1 MVFTPKPMEEDYLPL
16 FKKVTLLYYDNLYVR
31 LLCKIYLFVFFVVHL
46 LQMIKSALDGWRP
59 DHWYNTLMLT
69 ICVHELV
76 TVFLVERV
84 HDEFISLRSLMYEIF
99 WSPKEAPLQLI
110 KNYQKLYQTFKA
122 ILILGLLAI
131 IIFCYGSAKFHTH
144 PEWPMVAKNSSTQY
158 SVFFVAFLIQALAAY
173 IIVYIYSFMF
183 FYVCIHGRI
192 QMELL
197 IEYLKQISKELQHCE
212 CRHLDAIT
220 KDRFIVIVKQHLRLS
235 RYVEQVNNTFGGRRL
250 TLPLMTSMVSFSIC
264 LYAVYQD
271 QVLTLSIFLI
281 VFFALPSVYCVAGEL
296 LSSGFEKFS
305 LELYNTRWYI
315 WNKENKQTFSLFL
328 PFAAKVQVVDV
339 LFPPLTVRVSTI
351 LWTIRTLYSL
361 LTVMNSINTK
371 NRYACGCVP

>member
-16 FKKVTLLYYDNLYVR
+16 FNKVTSLYYDNVFVR
-31 LLCKIYLFVFFVVHL
+31 LLCKIYLFVFFIVHL
-46 LQMIKSALDGWRP
+46 LQMIKGALDGWRP

-84 HDEFISLRSLMYEIF
+84 HDEFTSLRSLMYEIF
-99 WSPKEAPLQLI
+99 WSPKEAPFRLI
-110 KNYQKLYQTFKA
+110 RNYQKWYQAFKA
-122 ILILGLLAI
+122 VLILGLLTI

-144 PEWPMVAKNSSTQY
+144 PEWPMVAKDSPIQY
-158 SVFFVAFLIQALAAY
+158 CLFFVAFSIQAVAAY
-173 IIVYIYSFMF
+173 LIVYIYSFMF

-197 IEYLKQISKELQHCE
+197 IEYLKQISKELAHCE
-212 CRHLDAIT
+212 GGHLNAFI
-220 KDRFIVIVKQHLRLS
+220 KDRLSFILMQHLRLS
-235 RYVEQVNNTFGGRRL
+235 RYAEQVKNTFGGRRL
-250 TLPLMTSMVSFSIC
+250 TMPLMTSMVSFSIC

-271 QVLTLSIFLI
+271 QVLTLSIFLM

-296 LSSGFEKFS
+296 LSSGFEKFAI
-305 LELYNTRWYI
+305 ELYNIRWYI
-315 WNKENKQTFSLFL
+315 WNKENKQTFLLFL
-328 PFAAKVQVVDV
+328 PFAGKVQVVDV
-339 LFPPLTVRVSTI
+339 LFPPLKVRVSAI

-361 LTVMNSINTK
+361 LTVMKAINTK
-371 NRYACGCVP
+371 K